1 MQKIEIIK
9 QEIKS
14 LDSFSIDLKD
24 FNKDGWI
31 AKNFNVVQVD
41 YVSSTCIVA
50 ILFEKPD
57 AIDTEK
63 VKQKLNEAKEK
74 LENVNWEETCEEF
87 IKPLE
92 AVAKGFESILKGY
105 EASSEKED

>member
-31 AKNFNVVQVD
+31 AKSFNVVQVD
-41 YVSSTCIVA
+41 YASSTCIVA

-57 AIDTEK
+57 AIDTER
-63 VKQKLNEAKEK
+63 VKQKINEAKEK
-74 LENVNWEETCEEF
+74 FENVNWELRRVYKIF
-87 IKPLE
+87 R
-92 AVAKGFESILKGY
+92 AKGFESILKGY

>member
-24 FNKDGWI
+24 FNKDDWI
-31 AKNFNVVQVD
+31 AKSFTVVQVD
-41 YVSSTCIVA
+41 YASSTCIVA
-50 ILFEKPD
+50 ILFEKSD
-57 AIDTEK
+57 AIDAEK